1 MGESNA
7 RRRKAKRKYAK
18 IYAVS
23 CTRAKSF
30 LTEEEEEVVVVSPKV
45 SRGGKSHE
53 ARHDTR
59 SDLIVRA
66 D

>member
-1 MGESNA
+1 MRGAGRPKGNMP
-7 RRRKAKRKYAK
+7 K
-18 IYAVS
+18 YAVS

-30 LTEEEEEVVVVSPKV
+30 LTEEEEEEEEEVSPKV